1 MMELNTLLEN
11 AKKKL
16 EGVHPVVKEKALKLV
31 ENSYKRGV
39 CIAITQGYRSIEEQ
53 NELYAQGRT
62 KPGKIVTNAKGGD
75 SYHNYGLAIDFAIIN
90 GNNQYV
96 WDTEADFDQDK
107 VSDWMEVVEEAKKLG
122 FEWGGDFK
130 RFKDYPHFQYTFGL
144 SIADLKAGKRPPQ
157 QEAKLKTAA
166 KKELTPAKKYVS
178 IVDYLKD
185 HGMPYDFASRVKLA
199 KKLGISHYNGHS
211 DQNLKMLELLQK
223 QNKGR

>member
-1 MMELNTLLEN
+1 MTLNELLEK

-75 SYHNYGLAIDFAIIN
+75 SYHNYGLAIDFCLIIN
-90 GNNQYV
+90 DKQYV
-96 WDTEADFDQDK
+96 WDIDGDFDGDK
-107 VSDWMEVVEEAKKLG
+107 KADWMEVVEEAKKLG

-157 QEAKLKTAA
+157 TQPDLVATAN
-166 KKELTPAKKYVS
+166 KSSSLAKKYTSV
-178 IVDYLKD
+178 VDYLKD

-199 KKLGISHYNGHS
+199 EKMGIPHYNGHP
-211 DQNLKMLELLQK
+211 DQNIKMLELLQK
-223 QNKGR
+223 QSKGR